1 MAGGDLELEVAWQRH
16 LGRGDSARRLYE
28 SIVARHR
35 GGGRHYHDV
44 HHVRWVVRHVIE
56 LADRFD
62 VGDLDAIV
70 AAAFFHDAVYEF
82 DRSDNEI
89 RSAELASTS
98 LAELGWE
105 RGRCDRVASMIIA
118 TEHRHDAGGPADLD
132 TAVLLAADL
141 AVLGAEP
148 GAYSDSVR
156 KIRREYG
163 HLDADEWRTGR
174 SAVIEGF
181 LARPAIYPPELDLT
195 TWERRARAN
204 LTAELAAL
212 R

>member
-1 MAGGDLELEVAWQRH
+1 MGGGDLELEVAWQRH
-16 LGRGDSARRLYE
+16 VGRSDAARELFDSIA
-28 SIVARHR
+28 ARHR
-35 GGGRHYHDV
+35 GGGRHYHDLQ
-44 HHVRWVVRHVIE
+44 HVRWVVRHVLE
-56 LADRFD
+56 LADRF
-62 VGDLDAIV
+62 VVVDLDAIV

-89 RSAELASTS
+89 RSAELARAC
-98 LAELGWE
+98 LGELGWDP
-105 RGRCDRVASMIIA
+105 GRCDRVAAMIVA
-118 TEHRHDAGGPADLD
+118 TEHRADATDPTELD

-163 HLDADEWRTGR
+163 HLDADEWRRGR

-181 LARPAIYPPELDLT
+181 LGRTAIFPSELALD